1 MKRNEEKIALFSFK
15 KILYRKGKLKTIF
28 FFGKAAAAVFSRGR
42 FSMKG
47 SKVARL
53 VGRCII
59 APVNMA
65 GSY

>member
-15 KILYRKGKLKTIF
+15 KILYRKGKLKTKIS
-28 FFGKAAAAVFSRGR
+28 GKTAAAIFSRGR

-59 APVNMA
+59 APVNIA

>member
-15 KILYRKGKLKTIF
+15 KILYRKGKLETKI
-28 FFGKAAAAVFSRGR
+28 FGKTAAAIFSRGR

-59 APVNMA
+59 APVNIA

>member
-15 KILYRKGKLKTIF
+15 KILYRKGKLKTK
-28 FFGKAAAAVFSRGR
+28 FFGKTDAAIFSGGR
-42 FSMKG
+42 FKMKC

-53 VGRCII
+53 VGRCTI